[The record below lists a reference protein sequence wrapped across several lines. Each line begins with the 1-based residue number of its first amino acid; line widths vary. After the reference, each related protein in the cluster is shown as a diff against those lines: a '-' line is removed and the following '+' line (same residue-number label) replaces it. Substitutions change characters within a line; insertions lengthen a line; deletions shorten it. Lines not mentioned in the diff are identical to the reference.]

1 MCQDKSNLLEFYA
14 DIMLRTFIRSVLH
27 KGTVW
32 LFFFEGRNGVEFRM
46 KERRAEKGIPMKQ
59 LVR

>member
-14 DIMLRTFIRSVLH
+14 DIILRTFIPSVLL

-32 LFFFEGRNGVEFRM
+32 LFFEGRNGVEFRM
-46 KERRAEKGIPMKQ
+46 KERRAKKGIPMKQ